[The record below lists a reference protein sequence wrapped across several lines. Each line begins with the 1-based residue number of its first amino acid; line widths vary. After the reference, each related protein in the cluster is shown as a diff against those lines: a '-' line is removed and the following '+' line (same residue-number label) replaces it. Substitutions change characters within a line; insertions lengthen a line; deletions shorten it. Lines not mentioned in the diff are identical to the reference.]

1 MLRRVNSALF
11 RAPAGARIQVVTQA
25 QGNNGVNDARFEYAQ
40 QILPRET
47 ILGLPGCS
55 FTVAGTS
62 EGLEAVVVF
71 DPAAPGTARYD
82 LFEVEN
88 GIANALQKS
97 VTAANASPLI
107 GFTIDP
113 VGALVPAGPVGFAAP
128 RAAKGAKAKG
138 KPATRAKKT
147 ARKKTAGKKKA
158 GGKKKTAG
166 KKTTAGKKKRARRTS
181 VGRKT
186 AGKKKRTARNT
197 RRISRRR
204 R

>member
-138 KPATRAKKT
+138 EPATRAKKT

-158 GGKKKTAG
+158 GGKKK
-166 KKTTAGKKKRARRTS
+166 TAGKKKRARRTS